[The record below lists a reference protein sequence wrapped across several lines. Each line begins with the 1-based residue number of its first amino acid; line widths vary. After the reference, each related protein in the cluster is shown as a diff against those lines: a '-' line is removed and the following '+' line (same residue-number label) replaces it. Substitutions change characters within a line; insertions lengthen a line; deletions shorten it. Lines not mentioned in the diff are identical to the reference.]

1 MLAIIIKIVKFKL
14 IKLFHY
20 YIKYR
25 KLDMYTSFKKILL
38 WLSLILPLNIV
49 KLFSEEKLVDLG
61 KPKDWELNLQNP
73 VTTVAKD
80 VYDMHLFVTI
90 LMALIT
96 LFVLGLI
103 IWVCY
108 RYSEKRNKKPSKTVH
123 NTLIEILWTAI
134 PVLIL
139 VVIAVPSFKLLY
151 KQDVI
156 PEPDLTIKAIG
167 YQWYWGYEYPDH
179 GNFTYEAFML
189 QGPDELEE
197 DKPFNRMLT
206 TDTKVVVPVNK
217 IVRVQVTAADVLH
230 SWAVPA
236 FGVKT
241 DAVPGRLNETWFKA
255 DKTGIFYGMCSELC
269 GVNHQSMPIEIHV
282 VTDEEFASWIEESKT
297 KYLTKYENSKD
308 MYELIANN

>member
-1 MLAIIIKIVKFKL
+1 MLNKIKRAFFLFLIFTFTYPIV
-14 IKLFHY
+14 
-20 YIKYR
+20 
-25 KLDMYTSFKKILL
+25 LL
-38 WLSLILPLNIV
+38 QNLYAVEPQGV
-49 KLFSEEKLVDLG
+49 A
-61 KPKDWELNLQNP
+61 KDYGIDLQNP
-73 VTTVAKD
+73 VTEVAKD
-80 VYDMHLFVTI
+80 VYSMHAFVTI
-90 LMALIT
+90 IMAIIT
-96 LFVLGLI
+96 LFVLGLL

-108 RYSEKRNKKPSKTVH
+108 KYSASKNKNPSKTVH

-167 YQWYWGYEYPDH
+167 YQWYWGYEYPDN

-189 QGPDELEE
+189 QSEEELEE
-197 DKPFNRMLT
+197 DKPFKRMLT

-217 IVRVQVTAADVLH
+217 IIRMQVTAADVLH
-230 SWAVPA
+230 SWAIPA

-255 DKTGIFYGMCSELC
+255 EKTGIYYGMCSELC

-282 VTDEEFASWIEESKT
+282 VTQEKFDIWVEEAKT
-297 KYLTKYENSKD
+297 KYASKNNKF
-308 MYELIANN
+308 ANK

>member
-1 MLAIIIKIVKFKL
+1 MKL
-14 IKLFHY
+14 IINLKK
-20 YIKYR
+20 YIF
-25 KLDMYTSFKKILL
+25 LTIFS
-38 WLSLILPLNIV
+38 S
-49 KLFSEEKLVDLG
+49 LFSKISMANEGLG
-61 KPKDWELNLQNP
+61 VPSNWAIDLQNP

-80 VYDMHLFVTI
+80 VYSMHSFVTI

-96 LFVLGLI
+96 IFVLGLL

-108 RYSEKRNKKPSKTVH
+108 RYSAKKNSQPSKTVH
-123 NTLIEILWTAI
+123 NTLVEILWTAI

-139 VVIAVPSFKLLY
+139 VVIAIPSFKLLY

-179 GNFTYEAFML
+179 GNFTYEAFMV
-189 QGPDELEE
+189 QSADEIED
-197 DKPFNRMLT
+197 DKPYKRMLT
-206 TDTKVVVPVNK
+206 TDTKVVVPVDK

-255 DKTGIFYGMCSELC
+255 DKIGIYYGMCSELC

-282 VTDEEFASWIEESKT
+282 VTDSEFASWVEDAQK
-297 KYLTKYENSKD
+297 KY
-308 MYELIANN
+308 ANNSELLEMSAK

>member
-1 MLAIIIKIVKFKL
+1 MSNMLNKIKRAFPLFLMIISTYPIMLLQSLNAIEPQGVA
-14 IKLFHY
+14 
-20 YIKYR
+20 
-25 KLDMYTSFKKILL
+25 
-38 WLSLILPLNIV
+38 
-49 KLFSEEKLVDLG
+49 
-61 KPKDWELNLQNP
+61 KDYGIDLQNP
-73 VTTVAKD
+73 VTEVAKD
-80 VYDMHLFVTI
+80 VYSMHAFVTI
-90 LMALIT
+90 IMAIIT
-96 LFVLGLI
+96 LFVLGLL

-108 RYSEKRNKKPSKTVH
+108 KYSASKNKNPSKTVH

-167 YQWYWGYEYPDH
+167 YQWYWGYEYPDN

-189 QGPDELEE
+189 QSEEELEE
-197 DKPFNRMLT
+197 DKPFKRMLT

-217 IVRVQVTAADVLH
+217 IIRMQVTAADVLH
-230 SWAVPA
+230 SWAIPA

-255 DKTGIFYGMCSELC
+255 EKTGIYYGMCSELC

-282 VTDEEFASWIEESKT
+282 VTQENFDIWVEEAKT
-297 KYLTKYENSKD
+297 KYASKNNKF
-308 MYELIANN
+308 ANN

>member
-1 MLAIIIKIVKFKL
+1 MKIINNIKIHFLTL
-14 IKLFHY
+14 IF
-20 YIKYR
+20 
-25 KLDMYTSFKKILL
+25 
-38 WLSLILPLNIV
+38 SLIYPVFVHANDEGSGVPTNWGI
-49 KLFSEEKLVDLG
+49 D
-61 KPKDWELNLQNP
+61 LQNP
-73 VTTVAKD
+73 TSEVAKD
-80 VYDMHLFVTI
+80 VYDMHFFVLIIIT
-90 LMALIT
+90 LIT
-96 LFVLGLI
+96 LFVLALLL
-103 IWVCY
+103 WVCY
-108 RYSEKRNKKPSKTVH
+108 RYSEKNNKNPSKTVH

-179 GNFTYEAFML
+179 GNFSYEAFML
-189 QGPDELEE
+189 QGEDEVE
-197 DKPFNRMLT
+197 DGRPFKRMLT
-206 TDTKVVVPVNK
+206 TDTTVVVPVNK

-236 FGVKT
+236 FSVKT

-255 DKTGIFYGMCSELC
+255 EKTGIYYGMCSELC

-282 VTDEEFASWIEESKT
+282 VTEDEFNKWVAESQKKYANSSENIELSAK
-297 KYLTKYENSKD
+297 
-308 MYELIANN
+308 

>member
-1 MLAIIIKIVKFKL
+1 MSNMLNKIKRALCLCLMFLSTYPTMLLQNLNAIE
-14 IKLFHY
+14 
-20 YIKYR
+20 
-25 KLDMYTSFKKILL
+25 
-38 WLSLILPLNIV
+38 PLGV
-49 KLFSEEKLVDLG
+49 A
-61 KPKDWELNLQNP
+61 KDYGIDLQNP
-73 VTTVAKD
+73 VTEVAKD
-80 VYDMHLFVTI
+80 VYSMHAFVTI
-90 LMALIT
+90 IMAIIT

-108 RYSEKRNKKPSKTVH
+108 KYSASKNKNPSKTVH

-167 YQWYWGYEYPDH
+167 YQWYWGYEYPDN

-189 QGPDELEE
+189 QSEEELEE
-197 DKPFNRMLT
+197 DKPFKRMLT

-217 IVRVQVTAADVLH
+217 IIRMQVTAADVLH
-230 SWAVPA
+230 SWAIPA

-255 DKTGIFYGMCSELC
+255 EKTGIYYGMCSELC

-282 VTDEEFASWIEESKT
+282 VTQEKFDIWVEEAKT
-297 KYLTKYENSKD
+297 KYASKNNKF
-308 MYELIANN
+308 ANK

>member
-1 MLAIIIKIVKFKL
+1 MLNKIKRAFSLVVMSISIYPVVLLQYLNAIEPQGVA
-14 IKLFHY
+14 
-20 YIKYR
+20 
-25 KLDMYTSFKKILL
+25 
-38 WLSLILPLNIV
+38 
-49 KLFSEEKLVDLG
+49 
-61 KPKDWELNLQNP
+61 KDYGIDLQNP
-73 VTTVAKD
+73 VTEVAKD
-80 VYDMHLFVTI
+80 VYSMHTFVTI
-90 LMALIT
+90 IMAIIT

-108 RYSEKRNKKPSKTVH
+108 KYSASKNKNPSKTVH
-123 NTLIEILWTAI
+123 NTLVEILWTAI

-167 YQWYWGYEYPDH
+167 YQWYWGYEYPDN

-189 QGPDELEE
+189 QSEEELEE
-197 DKPFNRMLT
+197 DKPFKRMLT

-217 IVRVQVTAADVLH
+217 IIRMQVTAADVLH
-230 SWAVPA
+230 SWAIPA

-255 DKTGIFYGMCSELC
+255 EKTGIYYGMCSELC

-282 VTDEEFASWIEESKT
+282 VTQEKFDIWVEEAKT
-297 KYLTKYENSKD
+297 KYASKNNKF
-308 MYELIANN
+308 ANK

>member
-1 MLAIIIKIVKFKL
+1 MLNRIKRAFSLLLIFISTYPIVFLQNLNAIEPQGVA
-14 IKLFHY
+14 
-20 YIKYR
+20 
-25 KLDMYTSFKKILL
+25 
-38 WLSLILPLNIV
+38 
-49 KLFSEEKLVDLG
+49 
-61 KPKDWELNLQNP
+61 KDYGIDLQNP
-73 VTTVAKD
+73 VTEVAKD
-80 VYDMHLFVTI
+80 VYSMHAFVTI
-90 LMALIT
+90 IMAIIT
-96 LFVLGLI
+96 LFVLGLL

-108 RYSEKRNKKPSKTVH
+108 KYSANKNKNPSKTVH
-123 NTLIEILWTAI
+123 NTLVEILWTAI

-167 YQWYWGYEYPDH
+167 YQWYWGYEYPDN

-189 QGPDELEE
+189 QSEDELEE
-197 DKPFNRMLT
+197 DKPFKRMLT

-217 IVRVQVTAADVLH
+217 IIRMQVTAADVLH
-230 SWAVPA
+230 SWAIPA

-255 DKTGIFYGMCSELC
+255 EKTGIYYGMCSELC

-282 VTDEEFASWIEESKT
+282 VTQEKFDIWVEEAKT
-297 KYLTKYENSKD
+297 KYASKNNKF
-308 MYELIANN
+308 ANK

>member
-1 MLAIIIKIVKFKL
+1 MRVISDLKSYLLTIMLTF
-14 IKLFHY
+14 LFPV
-20 YIKYR
+20 
-25 KLDMYTSFKKILL
+25 
-38 WLSLILPLNIV
+38 LSNAN
-49 KLFSEEKLVDLG
+49 EDGLG
-61 KPKDWELNLQNP
+61 VATNWGIDLQNP
-73 VTTVAKD
+73 ISEVAKD
-80 VYDMHLFVTI
+80 VYNMHFFVFIIMT
-90 LMALIT
+90 LIT
-96 LFVLGLI
+96 LFVLGLL

-108 RYSEKRNKKPSKTVH
+108 RYSEKNNKNPSKTVH
-123 NTLIEILWTAI
+123 NTLVEILWTAI

-179 GNFTYEAFML
+179 GNFSYEAFML
-189 QGPDELEE
+189 QGEDEVE
-197 DKPFNRMLT
+197 DGRPYKRMLT
-206 TDTKVVVPVNK
+206 TDTIVVVPVNK

-236 FGVKT
+236 FSVKT

-255 DKTGIFYGMCSELC
+255 EKTGIYYGMCSELC

-282 VTDEEFASWIEESKT
+282 VTENEFTKWVAESQKKYASNSEKIELSAK
-297 KYLTKYENSKD
+297 
-308 MYELIANN
+308 

>member
-1 MLAIIIKIVKFKL
+1 MNIFKNFIKTLLNIIV
-14 IKLFHY
+14 
-20 YIKYR
+20 
-25 KLDMYTSFKKILL
+25 
-38 WLSLILPLNIV
+38 LILIPAISV
-49 KLFSEEKLVDLG
+49 ASEEGLG
-61 KPKDWELNLQNP
+61 VPTNWGIDLQNP
-73 VTTVAKD
+73 ISVVAKD
-80 VYDMHLFVTI
+80 VYDMHFFVLIIIT
-90 LMALIT
+90 LIT
-96 LFVLGLI
+96 LFVLALL

-108 RYSEKRNKKPSKTVH
+108 RYSEKNNKNPSKTVH
-123 NTLIEILWTAI
+123 NTLVEILWTAI

-179 GNFTYEAFML
+179 GNFSYEAFML
-189 QGPDELEE
+189 QGEDEVE
-197 DKPFNRMLT
+197 DGRPFKRMLT
-206 TDTKVVVPVNK
+206 TDTTVVVPVNK

-236 FGVKT
+236 FSVKT

-255 DKTGIFYGMCSELC
+255 EKTGIYYGMCSELC

-282 VTDEEFASWIEESKT
+282 VTEEEFEKWVAASQKKYANSTENIELSAK
-297 KYLTKYENSKD
+297 
-308 MYELIANN
+308 

>member
-1 MLAIIIKIVKFKL
+1 MLNMLNKIKRAFRLCLTFISTYPIMLLQNLNAIE
-14 IKLFHY
+14 
-20 YIKYR
+20 
-25 KLDMYTSFKKILL
+25 
-38 WLSLILPLNIV
+38 PLGV
-49 KLFSEEKLVDLG
+49 A
-61 KPKDWELNLQNP
+61 KDYGIDLQNP
-73 VTTVAKD
+73 VTEVAKD
-80 VYDMHLFVTI
+80 VYSMHAFVTI
-90 LMALIT
+90 IMAIIT

-108 RYSEKRNKKPSKTVH
+108 KYSASKNKNPSKTVH

-167 YQWYWGYEYPDH
+167 YQWYWGYEYPDN

-189 QGPDELEE
+189 QSEEELEE
-197 DKPFNRMLT
+197 DKPFKRMLT

-217 IVRVQVTAADVLH
+217 IIRMQVTAADVLH
-230 SWAVPA
+230 SWAIPA

-255 DKTGIFYGMCSELC
+255 EKTGIYYGMCSELC

-282 VTDEEFASWIEESKT
+282 VTQEKFDIWVEEAKSKYASKNNKFANK
-297 KYLTKYENSKD
+297 
-308 MYELIANN
+308 

>member
-1 MLAIIIKIVKFKL
+1 MKIINNIKIHFLTL
-14 IKLFHY
+14 IF
-20 YIKYR
+20 
-25 KLDMYTSFKKILL
+25 SLL
-38 WLSLILPLNIV
+38 YPVFIQAND
-49 KLFSEEKLVDLG
+49 EGLG
-61 KPKDWELNLQNP
+61 VPTNWGIDLQNP
-73 VTTVAKD
+73 ISEVAKD
-80 VYDMHLFVTI
+80 VYDMHFFVLIIIT
-90 LMALIT
+90 LIT
-96 LFVLGLI
+96 LFVLALLL
-103 IWVCY
+103 WVCY
-108 RYSEKRNKKPSKTVH
+108 RYSEKNNKNPSKTVH

-179 GNFTYEAFML
+179 GNFSYEAFML
-189 QGPDELEE
+189 QGEDEVE
-197 DKPFNRMLT
+197 DGRPFKRMLT
-206 TDTKVVVPVNK
+206 TDTTVVVPVNK

-236 FGVKT
+236 FSVKT

-255 DKTGIFYGMCSELC
+255 EKTGIYYGMCSELC

-282 VTDEEFASWIEESKT
+282 VSEDEFIKWVAESQKKYASSTENIELSAK
-297 KYLTKYENSKD
+297 
-308 MYELIANN
+308 

>member
-1 MLAIIIKIVKFKL
+1 MLNMLNKIKRAFRLFLMFISTYPIMLLQNLNAIE
-14 IKLFHY
+14 
-20 YIKYR
+20 
-25 KLDMYTSFKKILL
+25 
-38 WLSLILPLNIV
+38 PLGV
-49 KLFSEEKLVDLG
+49 A
-61 KPKDWELNLQNP
+61 KDYGIDLQNP
-73 VTTVAKD
+73 VTEVAKD
-80 VYDMHLFVTI
+80 VYSMHAFVTI
-90 LMALIT
+90 IMAIIT

-108 RYSEKRNKKPSKTVH
+108 KYSARKNKNPSKTVH

-167 YQWYWGYEYPDH
+167 YQWYWGYEYPDN

-189 QGPDELEE
+189 QSEEELEE
-197 DKPFNRMLT
+197 DKPFKRMLT

-217 IVRVQVTAADVLH
+217 IIRMQVTAADVLH
-230 SWAVPA
+230 SWAIPA

-255 DKTGIFYGMCSELC
+255 EKTGIYYGMCSELC

-282 VTDEEFASWIEESKT
+282 VTQEKFDIWVEEAKT
-297 KYLTKYENSKD
+297 KYASKNNKF
-308 MYELIANN
+308 ANK

>member
-1 MLAIIIKIVKFKL
+1 MSNMLNKIKRAFSLFLMFISTYPIMLLQNLNAIEPQGVA
-14 IKLFHY
+14 
-20 YIKYR
+20 
-25 KLDMYTSFKKILL
+25 
-38 WLSLILPLNIV
+38 
-49 KLFSEEKLVDLG
+49 
-61 KPKDWELNLQNP
+61 KDYGIDLQNP
-73 VTTVAKD
+73 VTEVAKD
-80 VYDMHLFVTI
+80 VYSMHAFVTI
-90 LMALIT
+90 IMAIIT
-96 LFVLGLI
+96 LFVLGLL

-108 RYSEKRNKKPSKTVH
+108 KYSASKNKNPSKTVH
-123 NTLIEILWTAI
+123 NTLVEILWTAI

-167 YQWYWGYEYPDH
+167 YQWYWGYEYPDN

-189 QGPDELEE
+189 QSEDELEE
-197 DKPFNRMLT
+197 DKPFKRMLT

-217 IVRVQVTAADVLH
+217 IIRMQVTAADVLH
-230 SWAVPA
+230 SWAIPA

-255 DKTGIFYGMCSELC
+255 EKTGIYYGMCSELC

-282 VTDEEFASWIEESKT
+282 VTQENFDIWVEEAKT
-297 KYLTKYENSKD
+297 KYASKNNKF
-308 MYELIANN
+308 ANK